1 MPGKPDPHRHE
12 SPICRSR
19 PPSPAAPTP
28 AVPSPPPH
36 HTQSSGGVPDHKTG
50 AHLSPPSLA
59 PFAPARVPNL
69 HRHAPFAHFA
79 PLRAP
84 IGPIRRQRCHLPS
97 GPIFRI
103 SAKQKP
109 EIQSSASGP
118 SSRPKYL
125 FNNNL
130 AFLWPR
136 SAPDSPSKTGS
147 YFPSAKRIRNRTNAK
162 KKKKW
167 EFVRFVQFVAF
178 VMKNRS
184 P

>member
-1 MPGKPDPHRHE
+1 MPGKPDPHRRQT
-12 SPICRSR
+12 PICPRR
-19 PPSPAAPTP
+19 PPTP
-28 AVPSPPPH
+28 AVPSPPPKS
-36 HTQSSGGVPDHKTG
+36 HTIIGNPPRPQKRRPPQPSISHSIC
-50 AHLSPPSLA
+50 AHRCAQPAPPCPICPFRTLAGRNRPHSPPK
-59 PFAPARVPNL
+59 VPS
-69 HRHAPFAHFA
+69 
-79 PLRAP
+79 PLRP
-84 IGPIRRQRCHLPS
+84 LSSHVCERKTRNTIIGIGGQRAS
-97 GPIFRI
+97 R
-103 SAKQKP
+103 AKY
-109 EIQSSASGP
+109 S
-118 SSRPKYL
+118 